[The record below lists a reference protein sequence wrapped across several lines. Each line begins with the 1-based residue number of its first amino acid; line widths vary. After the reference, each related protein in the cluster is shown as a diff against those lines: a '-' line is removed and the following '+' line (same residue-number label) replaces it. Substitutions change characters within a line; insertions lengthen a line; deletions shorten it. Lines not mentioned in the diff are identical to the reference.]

1 MTCLEAGGRRTRAR
15 RSHIFISEKGRRR
28 AGAEAKRHT
37 FSHTAWTDL
46 GRDALKKQG
55 VGKIFF
61 LSSVRQRGRFKDG
74 WNGGRKRPFYRLHSR
89 AERIR

>member
-1 MTCLEAGGRRTRAR
+1 MTCLEAGGRRTRER
-15 RSHIFISEKGRRR
+15 RSHIFISEKGRR

-46 GRDALKKQG
+46 RRDARKKQG

-74 WNGGRKRPFYRLHSR
+74 WNGGRKRPFYRLHSH